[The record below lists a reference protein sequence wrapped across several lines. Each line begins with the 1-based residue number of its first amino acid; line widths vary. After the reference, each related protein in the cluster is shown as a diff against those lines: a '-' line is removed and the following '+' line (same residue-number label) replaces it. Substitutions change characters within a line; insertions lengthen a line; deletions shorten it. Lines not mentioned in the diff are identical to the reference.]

1 MIHTDS
7 SNASDVPDVSKV
19 LLSNSSHDDLEAA
32 IVGASTNRSYADK
45 NVAVTINSSDE
56 VNDVYNFSADDSTF
70 MQNAPAG
77 SRSPIA
83 APLSPDRR
91 DLVRSPPNPL
101 RSRVMSAPD
110 EVLEKEV
117 GQWAQVTVATSLQSG
132 KPATSGKGFTAI
144 SKWLSEAKGGF
155 GMSSD
160 GNGVKASERSTDA
173 QSAVS
178 DGSAPST
185 YGTMRRD
192 VVMSSKDS
200 HRSMSADAR
209 MGGNFSLAK
218 VVKEPS
224 DHSGSTDYRSDYSGV
239 IRMSYDEEN
248 DFAIGRYNSEPAP
261 KPPANNATPESGQP
275 LVVFKEAWA
284 AKQSRIQGTSP
295 VGSLPGWRLLPIIVK
310 SGDDLRQEQ
319 VVSQLI
325 FQMYF
330 IVKKM
335 QVGVWI
341 RPYGIIAT
349 SADSGVI
356 EAIPDTV
363 SLDVLR
369 RCVPSYTSLIDFYER
384 FYGDRTSEAFR
395 EARENFVKSLAG
407 YSIICYLLQIKDR
420 HNGNILI
427 DNRGHIMH
435 IDFGFVFGLTPGG
448 NMGFEKAPFKLT
460 QEMIELMGG
469 LHSSTFHRYRDYCVK
484 TFMALRKEHHRIVL
498 LLEMMS
504 HGSSH
509 LKFFGADVHNTV
521 EGLRARFCP
530 DMNDSAA
537 IERVH
542 QLIDAAANNW
552 TTTCYDKYQRYFTGV
567 L

>member
-1 MIHTDS
+1 
-7 SNASDVPDVSKV
+7 
-19 LLSNSSHDDLEAA
+19 
-32 IVGASTNRSYADK
+32 
-45 NVAVTINSSDE
+45 
-56 VNDVYNFSADDSTF
+56 
-70 MQNAPAG
+70 
-77 SRSPIA
+77 
-83 APLSPDRR
+83 
-91 DLVRSPPNPL
+91 
-101 RSRVMSAPD
+101 MSAPD
-110 EVLEKEV
+110 EILQKEV
-117 GQWAQVTVATSLQSG
+117 GQWAQVSVASSLQAG
-132 KPATSGKGFTAI
+132 KASSSGKGLNAI
-144 SKWLSEAKGGF
+144 SKWLSETKGGF
-155 GMSSD
+155 GVSSEAND
-160 GNGVKASERSTDA
+160 AARTRSKLSERSIDGT
-173 QSAVS
+173 QTVS
-178 DGSAPST
+178 DGSAPGT

-192 VVMSSKDS
+192 VMISSKDS

-209 MGGNFSLAK
+209 IGGNFTAIKAANKDAS
-218 VVKEPS
+218 ET
-224 DHSGSTDYRSDYSGV
+224 SGSTEYKSDYSGV
-239 IRMSYDEEN
+239 IRMSYDDGE
-248 DFAIGRYNSEPAP
+248 DFAIGRYNSEVKTKSPASSDV
-261 KPPANNATPESGQP
+261 TESGQPP
-275 LVVFKEAWA
+275 LVVFKEAWV
-284 AKQSRIQGTSP
+284 AKQSRIQASSP

-330 IVKKM
+330 ILKKL

-369 RCVPSYTSLIDFYER
+369 RCVPSYTSLLDFYER
-384 FYGDRTSEAFR
+384 FYGDRSSEAFR
-395 EARENFVKSLAG
+395 AAKENFVKSLAG

-460 QEMIELMGG
+460 QEMIDLMGG
-469 LHSSTFHRYRDYCVK
+469 LHSSTFHKYRDYCVK
-484 TFMALRKEHHRIVL
+484 TFMALRKEHNRIVL

-504 HGSSH
+504 YGSSH
-509 LKFFGADVHNTV
+509 LKFFGNDPHHTI